1 MPARF
6 ILDSEDWPVPLPDG
20 LQWAEWHVANQGRC
34 EIDREAGTGF
44 LVVTRFVGLDYN
56 FTGRGDPLL
65 YRTSLWMD
73 RKYRQRLYATRHEAF
88 KGHYLAVQE
97 AKREAA
103 LWRWLTRLSAVI
115 AEVDAYPL
123 CMRCIHYGGAGR
135 CRRGWVPARVSQARH
150 CPVREVRP

>member
-1 MPARF
+1 MRSQIPLFTTWF
-6 ILDSEDWPVPLPDG
+6 ILDAEDWPVPVDTFA
-20 LQWAEWHVANQGRC
+20 QWAEWHAANQERCAIGRA
-34 EIDREAGTGF
+34 AGRGF
-44 LVVTRFVGLDYN
+44 LVETRFVGLGY
-56 FTGRGDPLL
+56 TGGGDPLL
-65 YRTSLWMD
+65 YWTTIWMD
-73 RKYRQRLYATRHEAF
+73 EAF